1 MPCGTMRSTGYM
13 LEGVTTANL
22 TTSSHHLDGSPGGDG
37 STAITYHTEFKISDD
52 AGTIKVQNG
61 GYGTSVLTLIEIGA

>member
-1 MPCGTMRSTGYM
+1 MISEYM
-13 LEGVTTANL
+13 LEGVTTTNL